1 MELLQAQIQKLSK
14 NLQNPTD
21 KEKYYDLKERYFK
34 EFLNKL
40 NL

>member
-1 MELLQAQIQKLSK
+1 MELLQTQLQKLSK
-14 NLQNPTD
+14 NLQNPKD
-21 KEKYYDLKERYFK
+21 KDKYYELKERYYK